1 MDAASY
7 NNNQKCLMEDDDRW
21 YRALA
26 PTGRLPF
33 IPQRDADCGSKSVLA
48 GFKRYEAR
56 LDRSILSATQELRR
70 CRADRRVQTDQ
81 AQGQDQNQTQS
92 TPLECPK
99 DPPSAKI
106 ISIETVERAPAPNQ
120 QPTSNIQHPPFG
132 APPAVDPAPPTDK

>member
-48 GFKRYEAR
+48 GFKRFEAR
-56 LDRSILSATQELRR
+56 LDRSILSATQEPRR
-70 CRADRRVQTDQ
+70 CRADRRAQTDQ
-81 AQGQDQNQTQS
+81 AQVQNQNQTQPTRP
-92 TPLECPK
+92 TP
-99 DPPSAKI
+99 KI
-106 ISIETVERAPAPNQ
+106 ISIHTLQPPPPPITPPPQ
-120 QPTSNIQHPPFG
+120 PPTSDHPPS
-132 APPAVDPAPPTDK
+132 